1 MTDQRMQRVL
11 YILDLARL
19 VELSMEDFYRA
30 CAGRCPETADFWLGL
45 AAEEHQHAQYV
56 RRIRDLVQDK
66 SEEFRPRKSVTL
78 DEIREF
84 IHTVETETCDVVSG
98 IRESTDLPGLSVRF
112 EALML
117 EHGFFD
123 LLETENDTYRSIVG
137 EMRRETTDHRL
148 RIRQHDWTAEIV

>member
-1 MTDQRMQRVL
+1 MPDQILLRTL

-30 CAGRCPETADFWLGL
+30 CAGRCPETSDFWLGL
-45 AAEEHQHAQYV
+45 AAEEHQHANFI
-56 RRIRDLVQDK
+56 RNIRDLVQEK
-66 SEEFRPRKSVTL
+66 HEEFRPRKSVTL

-84 IHTVETETCDVVSG
+84 IHVVETETCNVVSG
-98 IRESTDLPGLSVRF
+98 MRNSTEFSSLSVRF

-117 EHGFFD
+117 EHGFCD
-123 LLETENDTYRSIVG
+123 LLETQNEEYRSIVDR
-137 EMRRETTDHRL
+137 MHRETTEHRL